1 MPSHYAEEEEEI
13 RRNHEEHRKKIMKEN
28 AEATVTIELPDDMV
42 LKLALQAHERDITL
56 NKMMNIVIKD
66 GLNSAEYRFE
76 HESKPQLLNETE

>member
-28 AEATVTIELPDDMV
+28 AEAAVTIELPDDMV